1 MVSPEAVPL
10 DLVPAGIG
18 SRFLALAIDWG
29 VQAAL
34 ALALLLALTPL
45 LDEGTSGPGVAL
57 LLVLGT
63 LVIFGYPVVLET
75 LWRGRTIGKAALGL
89 RVVTVEGGQV
99 GLRHALIRAAL
110 GVIDFAAT
118 TGSAAL
124 ISALV
129 TRRTQRLGDLA
140 AGTVVLRERS
150 ALRAPA
156 AVAFAP
162 PPGLEPYST
171 SLDVSALTADDY
183 LAVRSFL
190 LRAPALRPNARYA
203 LAVALATPVS
213 ARLRPSP
220 PAGTHPE
227 SFLVAVAAAYQAR
240 HKATSPP
247 APPTGIAAA
256 APVEP
261 TPPATSSA
269 GSTPPP
275 TPAPT
280 AAPAS
285 SPSPAPAPAPT
296 PAPAGDGTDEGFT
309 PPA

>member
-18 SRFLALAIDWG
+18 SRFLALALDWA

-34 ALALLLALTPL
+34 ALALLLALTPV
-45 LDEGTSGPGVAL
+45 LDEGTSGAGVAL

-99 GLRHALIRAAL
+99 GLRHALIRGAL

-124 ISALV
+124 IAALV

-140 AGTVVLRERS
+140 AGTLVLRERS

-156 AVAFAP
+156 AVSFAP
-162 PPGLEPYST
+162 PRDLEAYSA
-171 SLDVSALTADDY
+171 SLDVSALAPDDY

-190 LRAPALRPNARYA
+190 LRASALRPDARYR
-203 LAVALATPVS
+203 LAVALANPVS
-213 ARLRPSP
+213 ARLRPP
-220 PAGTHPE
+220 PPPGTHPE

-240 HKATSPP
+240 HTPTRPPSSPT
-247 APPTGIAAA
+247 AVAA
-256 APVEP
+256 APGE
-261 TPPATSSA
+261 
-269 GSTPPP
+269 
-275 TPAPT
+275 PAPR
-280 AAPAS
+280 PS
-285 SPSPAPAPAPT
+285 SSPAPAPARAPA
-296 PAPAGDGTDEGFT
+296 PAPAGDGADEGFA